1 LSPDSGAWLE
11 RRVRIFEHPSQR
23 IAGGGE
29 SNEDLAPFLLA
40 YKSNLTFFTRE
51 EVLMNRLSTLPSLIV
66 LTILQGCAVS
76 HGDFSRHLESNHV
89 DSDHMNPVA
98 ETTLS
103 NSVSPISLCVDA
115 GGCVKQGQRV
125 VHGTELGSD
134 KDAPVVEGHP
144 LTSVVVTQC
153 NLVVAVYMTMPD
165 GRFLRFDQK
174 ANVSAEEL
182 ITIAYSASHSE
193 RVEVSC
199 EGEGLVAYEKHEP
212 I

>member
-1 LSPDSGAWLE
+1 
-11 RRVRIFEHPSQR
+11 
-23 IAGGGE
+23 
-29 SNEDLAPFLLA
+29 
-40 YKSNLTFFTRE
+40 
-51 EVLMNRLSTLPSLIV
+51 MNRLSTLPSLTV

-76 HGDFSRHLESNHV
+76 HGDFSRHLEGNHV
-89 DSDHMNPVA
+89 DSDQMNPVA
-98 ETTLS
+98 ETTLG

-182 ITIAYSASHSE
+182 LTMAYTASHSE

-199 EGEGLVAYEKHEP
+199 QGEGLVAYEKHEP